1 MTTNTERQPPG
12 HTSFSPD
19 RSWTWVLF
27 QYRPMLSSPLP
38 FGVGRRDLMRRRT
51 RQGDPRR
58 ANAPVDP
65 DQPDAGY
72 LADHRRIGKYGRPK
86 SQKPGGDFRD

>member
-1 MTTNTERQPPG
+1 
-12 HTSFSPD
+12 
-19 RSWTWVLF
+19 
-27 QYRPMLSSPLP
+27 
-38 FGVGRRDLMRRRT
+38 MRRRT

-72 LADHRRIGKYGRPK
+72 LADHRRIGKYGQPNHRNLAAI
-86 SQKPGGDFRD
+86 SET